1 MLDDKDYGSTERT
14 WGSQV
19 SGWRGSLQFQRGP
32 ALLTSFQRGQLSNER
47 KRVKS
52 GDKRQSV
59 KAALD
64 GRGTVHLITGVK
76 AWCVVQTLL
85 GDGCECGNLWTFFS
99 HCFNL
104 LSEMGDKIIS

>member
-85 GDGCECGNLWTFFS
+85 GDG
-99 HCFNL
+99 
-104 LSEMGDKIIS
+104 